1 MRFLIWFVFF
11 LLILLLLWAML
22 IRGQAGNP
30 TKMSQWIFD
39 AYEKKEKI
47 AQSIHGKKIVIAAG
61 SNALFGI
68 NSRMLS
74 QAFNLPVVNDSVNAG
89 VELPCILYMAKRVV
103 EEGDIV
109 IMPLEHSMY
118 AYNGKPG
125 VQMIDFIL
133 SREPAAFMALLPS
146 EQFYVLWHVTLDRII
161 KGYRSEGG
169 EPVKSGLYGAHHID
183 DYGDQTGTEISNRSE
198 QMYRDV
204 LQRYVTSP
212 PYTYGKDFSRD
223 APGWQYL
230 QEFVEWCEKRDAKV
244 IFMPATLM
252 WHKSYFDEEKEQW
265 FFTHIAN
272 EVKSHGWDYAGDPYA
287 YMYDESLYFN
297 SDSHL
302 IDRGR
307 TMRTEQMIRDLKAS
321 GMIEN

>member
-1 MRFLIWFVFF
+1 
-11 LLILLLLWAML
+11 
-22 IRGQAGNP
+22 
-30 TKMSQWIFD
+30 MSQWISD
-39 AYEKKEKI
+39 VYGKKEKSATEI
-47 AQSIHGKKIVIAAG
+47 KDRKIVIAAG
-61 SNALFGI
+61 SNALFGV

-74 QAFNLPVVNDSVNAG
+74 NAFGLPVINDSVNAG
-89 VELPCILYMAKRVV
+89 IELPCVLYMAKRVIKR
-103 EEGDIV
+103 GDIV

-118 AYNGKPG
+118 AYHGKPG
-125 VQMIDFIL
+125 VQMIDYLL
-133 SREPAAFMALLPS
+133 SRVPNCFSMLLPE

-169 EPVKSGLYGAHHID
+169 EPIKNGLYGAHHID
-183 DYGDQTGTEISNRSE
+183 DYGDQTDTEISNRSE

-204 LQRYVTSP
+204 LERYVTSP
-212 PYTYGKDFSRD
+212 PYTYGKDFSRY

-230 QEFVEWCEKRDAKV
+230 KEFVEWCAERDAKV

-252 WHKSYFDEEKEQW
+252 WHKSYFDDPKERW

-272 EVKSHGWDYAGDPYA
+272 EVKSHGWDYVGNPYE

-302 IDRGR
+302 IEKGR
-307 TMRTEQMIRDLKAS
+307 TMRTEQMITDLNAS
-321 GMIEN
+321 GLISE